1 MACIYDVH
9 TRSSKDSYTY
19 PIIFTLTA
27 TYRLSWEVY
36 WPRESFASRR
46 TRTPLRTFSV
56 IMREFSSIIIAKTSV
71 TPQFRWSSVKR
82 IIFNSRLLTAVI
94 DNSVILP
101 CNYLI
106 ISYNIYY
113 KIYKYK
119 FISVSVW
126 RYYVKTYFMICN
138 IKQIWFMSRIVVIIY
153 IAIIR
158 CVIRIIVFALFD
170 DIRTSDLSSLTQSDC
185 NAENN
190 TVIRH
195 LS

>member
-1 MACIYDVH
+1 MSKLNVLDPAKHATIWRAFMMYI
-9 TRSSKDSYTY
+9 RSSKDSYTY

-27 TYRLSWEVY
+27 TYRLSREVY

-71 TPQFRWSSVKR
+71 APQFRWSSVKR
-82 IIFNSRLLTAVI
+82 IIFNNSKLLTAVI

-113 KIYKYK
+113 KIYK
-119 FISVSVW
+119 
-126 RYYVKTYFMICN
+126 
-138 IKQIWFMSRIVVIIY
+138 
-153 IAIIR
+153 
-158 CVIRIIVFALFD
+158 
-170 DIRTSDLSSLTQSDC
+170 
-185 NAENN
+185 
-190 TVIRH
+190 
-195 LS
+195 